1 MIRFNG
7 KTEMTNNIRAPVNI
21 PMDCTKDHLIYSRSK
36 FSDLCIVSNFN
47 CLMQDLKEKEKYLPT
62 PPLRFNLFG
71 QSVNPDWV
79 YTTKEHC
86 EHHEWHEH
94 LYIRRIDNP
103 FEAYQDLLNFALNMM
118 ICLKEVYPIVDYED
132 YIRLQQQVLNQY
144 WQDLPLLEKI
154 NLCLLLNENITA
166 VKQTTPP
173 PKIQEFLFN
182 TGNFI

>member
-1 MIRFNG
+1 
-7 KTEMTNNIRAPVNI
+7 
-21 PMDCTKDHLIYSRSK
+21 
-36 FSDLCIVSNFN
+36 
-47 CLMQDLKEKEKYLPT
+47 
-62 PPLRFNLFG
+62 
-71 QSVNPDWV
+71 
-79 YTTKEHC
+79 
-86 EHHEWHEH
+86 
-94 LYIRRIDNP
+94 
-103 FEAYQDLLNFALNMM
+103 MM